1 MTKNWDISFKKC
13 NLLFFFWRGGE
24 EVKWWNLRH
33 IIDINTT
40 CYPFFTWQAHLKTS
54 GGSTLDVHFAYSII
68 ASQNDETFLSL
79 DTLKNDYVLSYRHI
93 THKLFQWQSVNIPA
107 QIRCKACA
115 FLAMTLTQ
123 VWPWLATT
131 STTRFSV
138 RPSMEKGDRICTTP
152 GAL

>member
-1 MTKNWDISFKKC
+1 MKIIF
-13 NLLFFFWRGGE
+13 LWRGGE
-24 EVKWWNLRH
+24 GVKWWNLRH

-40 CYPFFTWQAHLKTS
+40 CYPFFTWQSHLKTS
-54 GGSTLDVHFAYSII
+54 GGSTCIFFQFNRCFPKII
-68 ASQNDETFLSL
+68 KLFKAW
-79 DTLKNDYVLSYRHI
+79 TLLMIKCIHDQLFVYVLSYKHI
-93 THKLFQWQSVNIPA
+93 THKLFQWQSVNVPA

>member
-1 MTKNWDISFKKC
+1 M
-13 NLLFFFWRGGE
+13 
-24 EVKWWNLRH
+24 RH

-40 CYPFFTWQAHLKTS
+40 CYHNLLSLFYMANSFKNIRGLNIWCIFCLFNHCLPEWWEFLKLGHS
-54 GGSTLDVHFAYSII
+54 LWLMHSWSII
-68 ASQNDETFLSL
+68 
-79 DTLKNDYVLSYRHI
+79 YVLSYKHI